1 MFCKNRKIVDDMVR
15 IAYFGTDGCPGH
27 HVIPIRGKFTEE
39 DIKVIE
45 SIDCDDFYKVF
56 DVMRFKIAEFKG
68 WTILGIP
75 ASLDDHRPGSKT
87 VIFIEGKANESNF
100 VEVIQE
106 FPFLEKKVKK
116 LIKLYYDEEWLTTG
130 KINQDPPNKEQ
141 FQFTLDKDD
150 VINMI
155 RGIVFDPYSDVANEI
170 EKIGL
175 GESYYSPYIGPAWSW
190 FDNKV
195 YPGQKIGVWDGFS
208 VEFLWDLYCKIKKA

>member
-1 MFCKNRKIVDDMVR
+1 MVR

-45 SIDCDDFYKVF
+45 SVDCDDFYKVF

-87 VIFIEGKANESNF
+87 VIFIEGKADESNF

-106 FPFLEKKVKK
+106 FPSSFIDKLTYVASKYGVTIHKIDKWYPSSKTCECGCINKGLSLRDRTWACPSCGAVNDRDILAAHNILRKGISELESKS
-116 LIKLYYDEEWLTTG
+116 
-130 KINQDPPNKEQ
+130 NS
-141 FQFTLDKDD
+141 
-150 VINMI
+150 
-155 RGIVFDPYSDVANEI
+155 SDSNVGVSCACI
-170 EKIGL
+170 Q
-175 GESYYSPYIGPAWSW
+175 ESH
-190 FDNKV
+190 
-195 YPGQKIGVWDGFS
+195 
-208 VEFLWDLYCKIKKA
+208 LL